1 MSSYEDIADD
11 VYAALNNV
19 TTGVGVDVSA
29 DIRQRGGIIPAVV
42 FTIEDAEFTR
52 YMSGSVAPVHCRVR
66 IDCLHDSRLEAQDL
80 AKAVRSALGASSLV
94 HSLEMESTDL
104 FNRGADIE
112 PVYLTSATYVIT
124 CSTIEAP

>member
-52 YMSGSVAPVHCRVR
+52 YMSGSVAPVH
-66 IDCLHDSRLEAQDL
+66 
-80 AKAVRSALGASSLV
+80 
-94 HSLEMESTDL
+94 
-104 FNRGADIE
+104 
-112 PVYLTSATYVIT
+112 
-124 CSTIEAP
+124 